1 MSRRTKVITPVKEH
15 QMVDMQPPSDE
26 FRGFDEARSIMWC
39 YEARSRTYARL
50 SQTDFLANDAV
61 AAVHVENTSRAD
73 RVFLAA
79 FDRSGGL
86 LFGDTL
92 YIDDPTQR
100 LDVTPEFDHD
110 FTGMTVAAGSELEE
124 AVEREN
130 GWVVNLDALRDYDP
144 LEDRRT
150 TQRAV
155 LLAHLGDMMASGQA
169 RGFLFDKHH
178 AAEDPGEADTDAA

>member
-1 MSRRTKVITPVKEH
+1 
-15 QMVDMQPPSDE
+15 MVDMQPPSDE

-39 YEARSRTYARL
+39 YEARSRIYARL
-50 SQTDFLANDAV
+50 SETDFLANDAV

-73 RVFLAA
+73 RVFLTA

-124 AVEREN
+124 AVELEN

-169 RGFLFDKHH
+169 RGFLFDKHD
-178 AAEDPGEADTDAA
+178 AAEDPGADTDAA